1 LNYYRVSCVNIITKA
16 KFSMIN
22 IPSTEKK
29 RIVIVGCGFAGLT
42 LAKKL
47 KNSGFQ
53 VVILDKH
60 NYHQFPPLFY
70 QVASAGL
77 EESSIL
83 FPLRKI
89 FQHYKDFHIRKV
101 EVTSVDTKNNLL
113 MTSAGEIH
121 YDFLVLAHG
130 ATNSYFGSIPMQKYS
145 RGMKTIAEVLDLR
158 NSLLMNFENA
168 LTARNDEEREA
179 LMTIVIIGGGPSGVE
194 IAGALAEMNKY
205 VLLKDYPEFKEIRA
219 RIYLVEAVDR
229 VLSSMSERS
238 SAKAR
243 GFLENMGVHVLTNTK
258 ATDCDDKTVIL
269 DSGKSIRTGMI
280 IWTAG
285 IAGNNTEGLNTECF
299 AKNKRIRVDNYNRV
313 SEYPDIFAIGDISL
327 QTEENYPKGHPQVA
341 QVAIQQAQLL
351 AVNLVRLG
359 KNKPLKEFKYKDLG
373 TMATVGRHLA
383 VVELPN
389 LHFQGIFAWFI
400 WMFIHLMSIIG
411 VKNKLLI
418 FVNWAFKYF
427 TYDQS
432 TRLILRPK
440 GCADISGNNYSVD
453 D

>member
-1 LNYYRVSCVNIITKA
+1 ML
-16 KFSMIN
+16 N
-22 IPSTEKK
+22 IPKTDKK

-47 KNSGFQ
+47 KNKGFQ

-89 FQHYKDFHIRKV
+89 FQHYKDFHLRKV
-101 EVTSVDTKNNLL
+101 EVKFVDTVNNKLA
-113 MTSAGEIH
+113 TSSGEIE
-121 YDFLVLAHG
+121 YDYLVLAHG
-130 ATNSYFGSIPMQKYS
+130 ANNAYFGNAQMQRFS

-168 LTARNDEEREA
+168 LTAQSDEERDM
-179 LMTIVIIGGGPSGVE
+179 LMSIVIIGGGPSGVE

-205 VLLKDYPEFKEIRA
+205 VLKKDYPEFKEIRA
-219 RIYLVEAVDR
+219 KIYLIEAVDR
-229 VLSSMSERS
+229 VLSAMTQKS
-238 SAKAR
+238 SDKAR
-243 GFLENMGVHVLTNTK
+243 GFLEKMGVQVLTGTK
-258 ATDCDDKTVIL
+258 ATGCDEKTVYL
-269 DSGKSIRTGMI
+269 DSGKAISTGMI

-285 IAGNNTEGLNTECF
+285 IAGNRSEGINPDCF
-299 AKNKRIRVDNYNRV
+299 NRNGRIKVDSYNKVTGYSNV
-313 SEYPDIFAIGDISL
+313 FAIGDISL
-327 QTEENYPKGHPQVA
+327 QLTDGKYPRGHPQVA
-341 QVAIQQAQLL
+341 QVAIQQAQML
-351 AVNLVRLG
+351 AENLSIMRG
-359 KNKPLKEFKYKDLG
+359 NKPLKEFKYKDLG

-383 VVELPN
+383 VVELPSFR
-389 LHFQGIFAWFI
+389 FQGIFAWFI
-400 WMFIHLMSIIG
+400 WMFVHLMSIIG
-411 VKNKLLI
+411 VKNKLQI
-418 FVNWAFKYF
+418 FLNWAWKYF

-440 GCADISGNNYSVD
+440 GCADISSDNYSIPE
-453 D
+453 

>member
-1 LNYYRVSCVNIITKA
+1 
-16 KFSMIN
+16 MIN
-22 IPSTEKK
+22 IPKTDKK
-29 RIVIVGCGFAGLT
+29 RVVIVGCGFAGLT

-47 KNSGFQ
+47 RNTGYQ

-89 FQHYKDFHIRKV
+89 FQHYKDFHLRKV
-101 EVTSVDTKNNLL
+101 EVKSVDTVANILT
-113 MTSAGEIH
+113 TSSGEIK
-121 YDFLVLAHG
+121 YDYLVLAHG
-130 ATNSYFGSIPMQKYS
+130 ATNAYFGSAQMQKYS

-168 LTARNDEEREA
+168 LTAQNADEREM
-179 LMTIVIIGGGPSGVE
+179 LLTIVIIGGGPSGVE

-205 VLLKDYPEFKEIRA
+205 VLSKDYPEFKEIRA
-219 RIYLVEAVDR
+219 KIFLIEAVDR
-229 VLSSMSERS
+229 VLSSMSQKS
-238 SAKAR
+238 SDKAR
-243 GFLENMGVHVLTNTK
+243 IFLEKMGVQVLTNTK
-258 ATDCDDKTVIL
+258 AIGCDEKTVFT
-269 DSGKSIRTGMI
+269 DSGKKISTGMI

-285 IAGNNTEGLNTECF
+285 IEGNKTEGLNTDCF
-299 AKNKRIRVDNYNRV
+299 SGSGRIRVDSYNRV
-313 SEYPDIFAIGDISL
+313 SGYTNVFALGDISL
-327 QTEENYPKGHPQVA
+327 QIEEKYPHGHPQVA

-351 AVNLVRLG
+351 AGNFARIK
-359 KNKPLKEFKYKDLG
+359 KNKPIKEFKYRDLG

-383 VVELPN
+383 VVELPSVR
-389 LHFQGIFAWFI
+389 FQGVFAWFV
-400 WMFIHLMSIIG
+400 WMFVHLMSIIG

-418 FVNWAFKYF
+418 FMNWAFKYF

-440 GCADISGNNYSVD
+440 GCADISTNYYSIPE
-453 D
+453 

>member
-1 LNYYRVSCVNIITKA
+1 
-16 KFSMIN
+16 MIN
-22 IPSTEKK
+22 IPNIDKK
-29 RIVIVGCGFAGLT
+29 RIIIAGCGFAGLT

-47 KNSGFQ
+47 KNKGYQ

-89 FQHYKDFHIRKV
+89 FQHYKDYHLRKV
-101 EVTSVDTKNNLL
+101 EVESVDTANNLL
-113 MTSAGEIH
+113 ITSAGEIN
-121 YDFLVLAHG
+121 YDYLVLAHG
-130 ATNSYFGSIPMQKYS
+130 ATNAYFGSAQMQKYS

-168 LTARNDEEREA
+168 VTAQNAEDREM
-179 LMTIVIIGGGPSGVE
+179 LLTIVIIGGGPSGVE

-205 VLLKDYPEFKEIRA
+205 VLSKDYPEFKEIRA
-219 RIYLVEAVDR
+219 KIFLIEAVDR
-229 VLSSMSERS
+229 VLSTMSRKS
-238 SAKAR
+238 SDKAR
-243 GFLENMGVHVLTNTK
+243 SFLEKMGVHVLTSTK
-258 ATDCDDKTVIL
+258 ATGCDEKTVFI
-269 DSGKSIRTGMI
+269 DSGKSIGTGMI

-285 IAGNNTEGLNTECF
+285 ITGNQTEGLNADCF
-299 AKNKRIRVDNYNRV
+299 SRGGRIRVDSYNRV
-313 SEYPDIFAIGDISL
+313 SGYPDIYALGDISL
-327 QTEENYPKGHPQVA
+327 QTGERYPQGHPQVA

-351 AVNLVRLG
+351 AENFKRM
-359 KNKPLKEFKYKDLG
+359 KRNKSLKEFKYKDLG

-383 VVELPN
+383 VVELPSVR
-389 LHFQGIFAWFI
+389 FQGVLAWFV

-411 VKNKLLI
+411 VKNKLMI
-418 FVNWAFKYF
+418 FMNWAWKYF

-440 GCADISGNNYSVD
+440 GCADISSNNYSAPE
-453 D
+453 

>member
-1 LNYYRVSCVNIITKA
+1 ML
-16 KFSMIN
+16 N
-22 IPSTEKK
+22 IPSIDKK
-29 RIVIVGCGFAGLT
+29 RVVIVGCGFAGLT

-47 KNSGFQ
+47 RNKGYQ

-89 FQHYKDFHIRKV
+89 FQHFKDYHIRKV
-101 EVTSVDTKNNLL
+101 EVKSINTLRNILNTS
-113 MTSAGEIH
+113 SGEIG
-121 YDFLVLAHG
+121 YDYLVLAHG
-130 ATNSYFGSIPMQKYS
+130 ATNAYFGSEQMKKFS

-168 LTARNDEEREA
+168 LTAQNDEEREM
-179 LMTIVIIGGGPSGVE
+179 LMNIVIIGGGPSGVE

-205 VLLKDYPEFKEIRA
+205 VLTKDYPEFMGIRA
-219 RIYLVEAVDR
+219 KIYLIEAIDR
-229 VLSSMSERS
+229 VLSSMTRES
-238 SAKAR
+238 SDKAR
-243 GFLENMGVHVLTNTK
+243 SFLEKMGVQVFTNTRVEE
-258 ATDCDDKTVIL
+258 CDDKTVFL
-269 DSGKSIRTGMI
+269 DSGKSIKTGMI

-285 IAGNNTEGLNTECF
+285 IEGNSADGLNREIFT
-299 AKNKRIRVDNYNRV
+299 KNGRIKVDSFNRV
-313 SEYPDIFAIGDISL
+313 SGYSNVFAIGDISL
-327 QTEENYPKGHPQVA
+327 QTEEKYPKGHPQVA
-341 QVAIQQAQLL
+341 QVAIQQAKLL
-351 AVNLVRLG
+351 AENLVRM
-359 KNKPLKEFKYKDLG
+359 NSNVPLKEFKYKDLG
-373 TMATVGRHLA
+373 TMATVGRNLA
-383 VVELPN
+383 VVELPSV
-389 LHFQGIFAWFI
+389 HFQGVFAWFV

-418 FVNWAFKYF
+418 FINWAWKYF

-440 GCADISGNNYSVD
+440 GCADISSNNYSIPE
-453 D
+453 

>member
-1 LNYYRVSCVNIITKA
+1 
-16 KFSMIN
+16 MIN
-22 IPSTEKK
+22 IPRTNKK
-29 RIVIVGCGFAGLT
+29 RIVITGCGFAGLT

-47 KNSGFQ
+47 RNSGYQ

-89 FQHYKDFHIRKV
+89 FQHYKDYHIRKV
-101 EVTSVDTKNNLL
+101 EVESVDPANNLL
-113 MTSAGEIH
+113 ITSAGEID
-121 YDFLVLAHG
+121 YDYLVLAHG
-130 ATNSYFGSIPMQKYS
+130 ATNSYFGSLQMQKFS

-168 LTARNDEEREA
+168 LTAQSPEERDA

-194 IAGALAEMNKY
+194 IAGALAEMNRY

-219 RIYLVEAVDR
+219 KIYLIEAVDR
-229 VLSSMSERS
+229 VLSSMSRRS
-238 SAKAR
+238 SDKAR
-243 GFLENMGVHVLTNTK
+243 EFLEKMGVKVLTNTK
-258 ATDCDDKTVIL
+258 ATGCDEKTVVL
-269 DSGKSIRTGMI
+269 DSGISISTGMI

-285 IAGNNTEGLNTECF
+285 IAGNITEGLNPECF
-299 AKNKRIRVDNYNRV
+299 SRSGRIRVDSSGRV
-313 SEYPDIFAIGDISL
+313 PEYQNVFAIGDISL
-327 QTEENYPKGHPQVA
+327 QTEDSYPKGHPQVA
-341 QVAIQQAQLL
+341 QVAIQQAKLL
-351 AVNLVRLG
+351 AENLVRI
-359 KNKPLKEFKYKDLG
+359 KNHKALKDFKYKDLG

-383 VVELPN
+383 VVELPS
-389 LHFQGIFAWFI
+389 LRFQGVFAWFI

-432 TRLILRPK
+432 TRLIIRPK
-440 GCADISGNNYSVD
+440 GCADISTNTYSLPE
-453 D
+453 

>member
-1 LNYYRVSCVNIITKA
+1 
-16 KFSMIN
+16 MIN
-22 IPSTEKK
+22 IPRTDKK
-29 RIVIVGCGFAGLT
+29 RVVIVGCGFAGLT

-47 KNSGFQ
+47 KNTGYQ

-89 FQHYKDFHIRKV
+89 FQHYKDFHLRKV
-101 EVTSVDTKNNLL
+101 EVRTVNTEKNILLTS
-113 MTSAGEIH
+113 SGEIE
-121 YDFLVLAHG
+121 YDYLVLAHG
-130 ATNSYFGSIPMQKYS
+130 ATNAYFGSVPMQRYS
-145 RGMKTIAEVLDLR
+145 RGMKTMTEVLDLR

-168 LTARNDEEREA
+168 LTAESAEERDM
-179 LMTIVIIGGGPSGVE
+179 LMSIVIIGGGPSGVE

-205 VLLKDYPEFKEIRA
+205 VLKKDYPEFKEIRA
-219 RIYLVEAVDR
+219 KIYLVEAVDR
-229 VLSSMSERS
+229 VLSAMSVQS
-238 SAKAR
+238 SEKAR
-243 GFLENMGVHVLTNTK
+243 GFLEKMGVQVLTNTK
-258 ATDCDDKTVIL
+258 ASGCDNKTVFL
-269 DSGKSIRTGMI
+269 DSGKSINTGMI

-285 IAGNNTEGLNTECF
+285 IKGNSIAGLNPECF
-299 AKNKRIRVDNYNRV
+299 TRNGRICVDRNSRVAGYSNV
-313 SEYPDIFAIGDISL
+313 FALGDISL
-327 QTEENYPKGHPQVA
+327 QTEEKYPKGHPQVA

-351 AVNLVRLG
+351 AENLVRVRS
-359 KNKPLKEFKYKDLG
+359 NKPMKEFKYRDLG

-383 VVELPN
+383 VVELPGFR
-389 LHFQGIFAWFI
+389 FQGIFGWFV

-411 VKNKLLI
+411 VKNKLQI
-418 FVNWAFKYF
+418 FLNWAWKYF

-440 GCADISGNNYSVD
+440 GCADISSNNYSIPE
-453 D
+453 